1 MVRLMKLNQMRK
13 WIFIAITAFL
23 FTGIWIALLP
33 ETNSIKYSDTMIGIT
48 TASANA
54 HLGIQGHAAPELVL
68 NIWID
73 GDGKKME
80 PIHLKDLRGKVVYL
94 YFFQDW

>member
-1 MVRLMKLNQMRK
+1 MKLNQMRK
-13 WIFIAITAFL
+13 WILIAITTLL

-33 ETNSIKYSDTMIGIT
+33 ETNNSKYSDAMIGIT

-54 HLGIQGHAAPELVL
+54 HLGIQGQAAPELIL
-68 NIWID
+68 NTWID
-73 GDGKKME
+73 GNGNKME
-80 PIHLKDLRGKVVYL
+80 PINLKDLRGKVVYL

>member
-1 MVRLMKLNQMRK
+1 MVRLMKLNKMRK
-13 WIFIAITAFL
+13 WISILVTTFM

-33 ETNSIKYSDTMIGIT
+33 ETKNSKYTASMIGIP

-54 HLGIQGHAAPELVL
+54 HLGIQGQAAPELAL

-73 GDGKKME
+73 GDGKKIE